1 MKEAKESDNP
11 ALLRRTFT
19 QVCASLQP
27 AFRFFFLEYFASGR
41 IGGPSSSSSSSSGRT
56 GSALSSACSLGDG
69 GGASDWWRRRLA
81 YAESL
86 AVSSMVGH
94 VMGIGD
100 RHTQNILV
108 DTKSA
113 EVVHIDFGIV
123 FEQGK
128 TLSTPETVPFRLT
141 RDMVTTRLWGGY
153 TVQAMLPYP
162 ISGEY

>member
-1 MKEAKESDNP
+1 MILRASFLRYFPDDMSHAEARSRMKEAKESDNP
-11 ALLRRTFT
+11 ALLRRTFSN
-19 QVCASLQP
+19 VCASLQP

-41 IGGPSSSSSSSSGRT
+41 IGGPSSGS

-69 GGASDWWRRRLA
+69 GGASEWWRRRLA

-86 AVSSMVGH
+86 AVSSMIGH

-141 RDMVTTRLWGGY
+141 RDMVSSY
-153 TVQAMLPYP
+153 D
-162 ISGEY
+162 